1 MSKFKGIVKLTDD
14 QFNILKNTGSLTTTD
29 GTTNTTIT
37 YDSQNTLYLTP
48 NLPENLVLN
57 DKSNTLTGNQEIVGD
72 LTLTGNLNITG
83 SVNEIQTQIVQSEN
97 DFIELRYGNSS
108 ALASNTKS
116 GLKFIK
122 YDGSTNGILA
132 IDNTGTVY
140 VGDEGD
146 ERPLTTRANLT
157 ASDDEKIIIWDD
169 ATKSITTSPNTI
181 PSILSQIP
189 TVNNAT
195 LTLQLNDSNIGTF
208 TANASSDVI
217 ANIKALPNFSL
228 DISHQSVG
236 NPRIVKFVS
245 VNYTNRATCFKMA
258 AMTCHDNGVS
268 YRFLTDMLI
277 AVTTAGEVTADIY
290 KFAQQEVGN
299 VDGVARYT
307 GDVFYVND
315 TTNKIVDFY
324 ILCGQWSNSQFTPI
338 TKVGST
344 YIGDVTQYSG
354 TATYY
359 SSGEKT
365 WVNGCGTTYA
375 RLSDVNTRL
384 ALDGSNTMTG
394 KLNLKTYGPNEGN
407 IGPNG
412 IGWDTTS
419 LPEDTAPQFICTI
432 DGFAQGGR
440 QKWASIANLKTQL
453 GVPTNYVTTDTD
465 QQIES
470 RKRFNEKIFV
480 YGGMKA
486 VEPELRGANI
496 SGVKKYIANGAQL
509 GIWNMSVNSDGD
521 LIFSYSDGSELTGG
535 AAGPNIYA

>member
-72 LTLTGNLNITG
+72 LILTGNLNITG

-116 GLKFIK
+116 GLKFIN

-169 ATKSITTSPNTI
+169 ATKSITTSPNTV
-181 PSILSQIP
+181 PSILSQF
-189 TVNNAT
+189 NNYLPLSAGPNKK
-195 LTLQLNDSNIGTF
+195 LTGALNFSEEAKIQSDAKIFRFGD
-208 TANASSDVI
+208 SSDG
-217 ANIKALPNFSL
+217 N
-228 DISHQSVG
+228 SV
-236 NPRIVKFVS
+236 
-245 VNYTNRATCFKMA
+245 
-258 AMTCHDNGVS
+258 
-268 YRFLTDMLI
+268 
-277 AVTTAGEVTADIY
+277 AVLAGT
-290 KFAQQEVGN
+290 
-299 VDGVARYT
+299 
-307 GDVFYVND
+307 
-315 TTNKIVDFY
+315 
-324 ILCGQWSNSQFTPI
+324 
-338 TKVGST
+338 GST
-344 YIGDVTQYSG
+344 YFFRAGINNKSDLGTSAVKWKNLYLSG
-354 TATYY
+354 NLTD
-359 SSGEKT
+359 
-365 WVNGCGTTYA
+365 GTNSISVA
-375 RLSDVNTRL
+375 D
-384 ALDGSNTMTG
+384 
-394 KLNLKTYGPNEGN
+394 
-407 IGPNG
+407 
-412 IGWDTTS
+412 
-419 LPEDTAPQFICTI
+419 
-432 DGFAQGGR
+432 
-440 QKWASIANLKTQL
+440 IANKSNI
-453 GVPTNYVTTDTD
+453 PTNYVTTDTVQKIEGAKHFSGTVGNTQTEAGIYLGLDQNTGAENANIAIVSANTASYIDMGRPDIDYDFRIIKWNQEGNTHAQLVYGGNASGTITIPQATGTMALTSDIPTNYVTTNTD

-486 VEPELRGANI
+486 VEPELRGVNI

-509 GIWNMSVNSDGD
+509 GIWNMSVNSNGD